1 MWTFEYR
8 LGDIVR
14 SRVHP
19 WFPWKHCDYAPR
31 SIACEYLRAT
41 RNLTTRHGH
50 YDVLEHVIRRRM
62 KNKPRIHRLALHVR
76 LGDTLDT
83 PPYSEW
89 CKNAEACGCR
99 YVYPLCSYKTLLK
112 NFTHTPVMLFTNV
125 SKGVVNRTSPTS
137 SAQYLRHLMA
147 LHRGRFTFTRHKNAD
162 DDFVAMLRSEFLVPS
177 YGGQYAKLL
186 RMMAPRF
193 GTRIP
198 IITNKCRRC
207 ATKRPSEERTATNA
221 SFAA

>member
-83 PPYSEW
+83 PPYSEG
-89 CKNAEACGCR
+89 ARVEGGG
-99 YVYPLCSYKTLLK
+99 
-112 NFTHTPVMLFTNV
+112 H
-125 SKGVVNRTSPTS
+125 GVVHV
-137 SAQYLRHLMA
+137 Q
-147 LHRGRFTFTRHKNAD
+147 GR
-162 DDFVAMLRSEFLVPS
+162 LQVP
-177 YGGQYAKLL
+177 G
-186 RMMAPRF
+186 
-193 GTRIP
+193 
-198 IITNKCRRC
+198 
-207 ATKRPSEERTATNA
+207 
-221 SFAA
+221 